1 MKKIYRKEE
10 GVSPVIATILM
21 VAITVVL
28 AATVYIMVAGLGGTS
43 STPLSMNLSYDA
55 TGSNATKAVFD
66 VSMTNPSQTSYSNVK
81 VTIKNSTSGKT
92 GTVTLGTDG
101 TGTVTVG
108 ANGLKYDI
116 SISDLNGNGKLDTG
130 DQIVITPNSAN
141 SDAVLGGLEI
151 YVYITGYSGNSHA
164 VVPS

>member
-28 AATVYIMVAGLGGTS
+28 AATVYIMVAGLGGTT

-55 TGSNATKAVFD
+55 TSSNATRGVFD
-66 VSMTNPSQTSYSNVK
+66 VSMTNPSQTSFSNVK
-81 VTIKNSTSGKT
+81 VTVKSGSGSDTKTLSSTGWT
-92 GTVTLGTDG
+92 NVTIGSTTYSVHID
-101 TGTVTVG
+101 
-108 ANGLKYDI
+108 
-116 SISDLNGNGKLDTG
+116 DLNKNGKLDTG
-130 DQIVITPNSAN
+130 DQIVINGGAN
-141 SDAVLGGLEI
+141 PVGGLEI

>member
-43 STPLSMNLSYDA
+43 STPLSMSLSYDA
-55 TGSNATKAVFD
+55 AGSDAHTAVFD
-66 VSMTNPSQTSYSNVK
+66 VSMSNPSQTSYSNVK
-81 VTIKNSTSGKT
+81 VTIKNGTDT

-101 TGTVTVG
+101 TGKVMVG
-108 ANGLKYDI
+108 SYTYNI
-116 SISDLNGNGKLDTG
+116 TISDLNGNGKLDTG
-130 DQIVITPNSAN
+130 DQILI
-141 SDAVLGGLEI
+141 DAGTHHLVSGLGI
-151 YVYITGYSGNSHA
+151 YVYITGYSGNAHA
-164 VVPS
+164 TVPS